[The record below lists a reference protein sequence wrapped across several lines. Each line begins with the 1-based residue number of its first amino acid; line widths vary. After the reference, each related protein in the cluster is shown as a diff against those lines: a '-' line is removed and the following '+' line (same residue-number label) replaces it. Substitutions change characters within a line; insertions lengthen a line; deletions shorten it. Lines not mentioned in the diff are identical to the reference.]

1 MSTFWQ
7 VWCPRFVSVLRW
19 VTPGQMVS
27 FLLPD
32 ELGPT
37 SKACTHIRPMSRWF
51 TLIIFDHLV
60 PFSSCEPELAHKKRK
75 ERTAPDSCLECE
87 ISKPRHKVIAISKC
101 LLLGAISHK
110 WSLVWVADP
119 VILQHLAQRT
129 RFKKAAID
137 VDKNALRSVPFDLH
151 WVVLVVWA
159 RVSSMNILCEFTAV
173 QLFCLKVWNDRFWE
187 AERTNYQWCRFC
199 IGVQVG
205 SGKAFGAYSSSG
217 QMIRVYSCDPRFFG
231 MTFKDCKLA
240 ATRPLAFKFA
250 CALYCPTEQIVRYP
264 TQCSWMAKE
273 EACTGRSWE
282 FCCSIRFHWYCCHVW
297 FAGAPGNRQVLLQK
311 RNIRNNTQHR
321 INLVQE
327 LLDIAI

>member
-19 VTPGQMVS
+19 FMTLVIPGFRMLDDLGPRLRRIPISDLWADDLLSS
-27 FLLPD
+27 FL
-32 ELGPT
+32 
-37 SKACTHIRPMSRWF
+37 
-51 TLIIFDHLV
+51 IIWYGTV

-137 VDKNALRSVPFDLH
+137 VDKNALRSVSFDLH

-159 RVSSMNILCEFTAV
+159 RVWSMNILCEFTAV

-217 QMIRVYSCDPRFFG
+217 QMIRVYSCGPTFFG

-240 ATRPLAFKFA
+240 ATRPLAFKAA
-250 CALYCPTEQIVRYP
+250 CALYCPTEQIVRHP

-297 FAGAPGNRQVLLQK
+297 FVGAPGTAKCCSKNATSETT
-311 RNIRNNTQHR
+311 RNTGEIWCKSC
-321 INLVQE
+321 
-327 LLDIAI
+327 